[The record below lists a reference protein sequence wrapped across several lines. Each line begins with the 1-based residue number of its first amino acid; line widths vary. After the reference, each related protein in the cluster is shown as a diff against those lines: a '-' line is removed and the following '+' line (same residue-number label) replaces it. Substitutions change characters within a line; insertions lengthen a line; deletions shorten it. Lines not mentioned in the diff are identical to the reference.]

1 MKRFL
6 SFQRLGLIFLM
17 LFAVLTVATLGLQ
30 RYWAGPEEKC
40 EAEGKWFDRKSR
52 ICAQPI
58 SIAEI
63 TGRPNPGDR
72 ADASA
77 AKNREL
83 VEIEHYLRDQ
93 KRARDAATEAERARV
108 QAIMAQ

>member
-6 SFQRLGLIFLM
+6 SFRRLGVIYLA
-17 LFAVLTVATLGLQ
+17 LFAVATVGVLGFQ
-30 RYWAGPEEKC
+30 RYWMGPEERC
-40 EAEGKWFDRKSR
+40 TAEGKWFDRKSR

-63 TGRPNPGDR
+63 TGRPIGTSR
-72 ADASA
+72 EEASR

-93 KRARDAATEAERARV
+93 KLARDAATEAERARV
-108 QAIMAQ
+108 QAIMDQ

>member
-6 SFQRLGLIFLM
+6 SFRRLSVIFLA
-17 LFAVLTVATLGLQ
+17 LFAVLTVGTLGLE
-30 RYWAGPEEKC
+30 RYWAGPEERC
-40 EAEGKWFDRKSR
+40 EAQGKWYDRKSR

-63 TGRPNPGDR
+63 TGRPNPGER
-72 ADASA
+72 GEASA

-93 KRARDAATEAERARV
+93 KAARDAATEAERARV
-108 QAIMAQ
+108 KAIMER

>member
-1 MKRFL
+1 MKRFM
-6 SFQRLGLIFLM
+6 SFQRLGLIFLV
-17 LFAVLTVATLGLQ
+17 LFGVATAGTFALQ
-30 RYWAGPEEKC
+30 RYWMGPEEKC
-40 EAEGKWFDRKSR
+40 EADGKWFDRKSR

-63 TGRPNPGDR
+63 TGRPNPGER

-77 AKNREL
+77 VKNREL

-93 KRARDAATEAERARV
+93 KRARDKATEAERARV
-108 QAIMAQ
+108 QAIMER

>member
-6 SFQRLGLIFLM
+6 SFRRLGLIYLA
-17 LFAVLTVATLGLQ
+17 LFVIATVGTLGFQ
-30 RYWAGPEEKC
+30 RYWMGPEEKC
-40 EAEGKWFDRKSR
+40 AAEGKWFDRKSR

-63 TGRPNPGDR
+63 TGRPNGTSR
-72 ADASA
+72 EEASKV
-77 AKNREL
+77 KNREL

-93 KRARDAATEAERARV
+93 KRAREVATEAERARV
-108 QAIMAQ
+108 QAIKDQ